1 MKLVTYENNKK
12 ECIGFLNKDE
22 KWIYPLKALGLT
34 YPDMNA
40 VVENLTDAEIELLEY
55 TSRKDPDAIAGAL
68 KKNTVRLL
76 APIPCPRHDV
86 ICLGAN
92 EMAHAAEETSCQ
104 EKACGDRLYPVYCS
118 KRVNRAVTDGDPIP
132 AHQALA
138 DSLDYEPELAVII
151 RKDAWN
157 VPPEKAQEYIFG
169 YTILNDVSARSIQTR
184 RRQWYFGKSLDGFA
198 PMGPCITTADAIP
211 FPPKLKILSCVNGEL
226 RQSGSTELLVFDI
239 PHIIGELSRGMT
251 LKAGTIIAV
260 GAPSKTGTDMQLPR
274 LLKPGDIVECY
285 IEGIGSITNP
295 VR

>member
-12 ECIGFLNKDE
+12 ENIGFLNEDE

-55 TSRKDPDAIAGAL
+55 TARKDPDVISGAL
-68 KKNTVRLL
+68 KKNMVRLL
-76 APIPCPRHDV
+76 APIPCPRQDV
-86 ICLGAN
+86 ICLGIN
-92 EMAHAAEETSCQ
+92 DMACPA
-104 EKACGDRLYPVYCS
+104 YCS

-157 VPPEKAQEYIFG
+157 VPPEKASEYIFG
-169 YTILNDVSARSIQTR
+169 YTILNDVSARSIQAR
-184 RRQWYFGKSLDGFA
+184 RKQQYFGKSLDGFA

-211 FPPKLKILSCVNGEL
+211 FPPKLKILSRVNGEL

-239 PHIIGELSRGMT
+239 PYIIGELSRGMT

-260 GAPSKTGTDMQLPR
+260 GAPSEAGIDAEPPR

-285 IEGIGSITNP
+285 IEGIGTITNP
-295 VR
+295 VQQ